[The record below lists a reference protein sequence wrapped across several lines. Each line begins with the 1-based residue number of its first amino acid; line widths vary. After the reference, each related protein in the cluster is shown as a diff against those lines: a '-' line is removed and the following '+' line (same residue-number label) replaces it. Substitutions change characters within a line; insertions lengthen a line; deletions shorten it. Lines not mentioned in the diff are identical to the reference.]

1 MRLSD
6 TERSSIIE
14 AFNKFSKPSMRL
26 YLFGS
31 RADDSKKGG
40 DIDLLIV
47 MGQAELKSEFKRLDF
62 IVELKKKIGER
73 KIDVTLALV
82 DELKTNSFLVG
93 VMDSAVTLTS

>member
-6 TERSSIIE
+6 LEKKSITET
-14 AFNKFSKPSMRL
+14 FDKFSKPFMRL

-31 RADDSKKGG
+31 RVDETKKGG

-47 MGQAELKSEFKRLDF
+47 MGQGGLKSDFARLDF

-73 KIDVTLALV
+73 RIDVTLVLAE
-82 DELKTNSFLVG
+82 ELKTDPFLAS
-93 VMDSAVTLTS
+93 VMESAVELIL